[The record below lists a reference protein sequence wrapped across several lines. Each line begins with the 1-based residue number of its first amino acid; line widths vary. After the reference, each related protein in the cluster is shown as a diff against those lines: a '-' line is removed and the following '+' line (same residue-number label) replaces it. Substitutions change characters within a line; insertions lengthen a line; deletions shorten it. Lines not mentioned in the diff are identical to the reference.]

1 MLAESKYELKKNEL
15 FLEISELIQRDGIE
29 SLTVR
34 KICKELNISTGSF
47 YHYFPEKGDI
57 SRIMFSA
64 IDRYFETEVVHLF
77 TEDETFNLI
86 LFAESYGAFA
96 VSNGVDISR
105 NISMAPLKYYDK
117 NYLTEDRIIFKI
129 LYDIL
134 DRGLDNDE
142 FNFEMSTLEM
152 TRMLMVLL
160 RGYCS
165 DWAKVNGHY
174 DLVEKIGIFIRLFI
188 KSIK

>member
-1 MLAESKYELKKNEL
+1 MLTESKYDRRKKEL
-15 FLEISELIQRDGIE
+15 FKEISELIQKEGIE

-64 IDRYFETEVVHLF
+64 IDSYFETEVLHLF
-77 TEDETFNLI
+77 TKDESFNLI

-105 NISMAPLKYYDK
+105 DISMAPLKYYDK
-117 NYLTEDRIIFKI
+117 NYLTEERIIFTI

-134 DRGLDNDE
+134 ERGLQKGDFTYE
-142 FNFEMSTLEM
+142 ISTLEM

-165 DWAKVNGHY
+165 DWAKVNGDY
-174 DLVEKIGIFIRLFI
+174 DLVEKIGIFIRMFI
-188 KSIK
+188 KSMK